1 MMMSIMPAYDIRL
14 LTGQDFPEMRALLRF
29 TVLTVN
35 SKDYTKEEASDW
47 A

>member
-14 LTGQDFPEMRALLRF
+14 LTEQDFPEMRALFRF

-35 SKDYTKEEASDW
+35 SKDYTK
-47 A
+47 